1 VKKGGFLN
9 FKQFFWTIG
18 TVLLAFIAAGCGQA
32 RIPSHSA
39 GLDIAALRPAAMQ
52 ILRQALDDNDP
63 RIRAKAI
70 EVIAETR
77 RMELMPKIRELL
89 IDDFV
94 PVRFSAAVA
103 IGDTGYQPAENAVK
117 HMLQIP
123 DENSRIAAAYAMG
136 KLGAPRYFELVR
148 KAITDKNQTVR
159 ANAAFLLAKIG
170 DKNDLRLL
178 YRALNDANSG
188 DKVRFVVLDAIARL
202 GDDRIFNRL
211 WAIIFSA
218 YADDRV
224 AGIQAIGALGTAQAI
239 DVLITKLDDD
249 VLDVRLAAAEQL
261 GLLGNYSGEAEVLDV
276 FRKNLTQGL
285 DTQEIEQIDARTA
298 LAIGRIGTP
307 SLTRFLPKFLK
318 SNSKFIR
325 IAAAKA
331 VFQLL
336 LKK

>member
-1 VKKGGFLN
+1 MKKGSALSLMLFFWAIVPGFL
-9 FKQFFWTIG
+9 
-18 TVLLAFIAAGCGQA
+18 AFAAVGCIQA
-32 RIPSHSA
+32 GRLGHSA
-39 GLDIAALRPAAMQ
+39 GLDTIHLKSAATQ
-52 ILRQALDDNDP
+52 ILREALDDNDP
-63 RIRAKAI
+63 RIRAKAV
-70 EVIAETR
+70 EVIADTR
-77 RMELMPKIRELL
+77 RMELMPKVMELL

-117 HMLQIP
+117 HMLEIP

-136 KLGAPRYFELVR
+136 KLGSPRHFEIVR
-148 KAITDKNQTVR
+148 RAITDKNQTIR

-170 DKNDLRLL
+170 DKNDLKLL
-178 YRALNDANSG
+178 YQALNDSNSG
-188 DKVRFVVLDAIARL
+188 DKVRFVALDAIARL

-249 VLDVRLAAAEQL
+249 VLEVRLAAAEQL
-261 GLLGNYSGEAEVLDV
+261 GMLGNRTGEPEVLDV
-276 FRKNLTQGL
+276 LRKNLTAGL
-285 DTQEIEQIDARTA
+285 DKEETEQIDARTA
-298 LAIGRIGTP
+298 LAIGRIKTP
-307 SLTRFLPKFLK
+307 ALMPFLPKFLK
-318 SNSKFIR
+318 SDSKFVR

-336 LKK
+336 LTK

>member
-1 VKKGGFLN
+1 MLTPGH
-9 FKQFFWTIG
+9 
-18 TVLLAFIAAGCGQA
+18 
-32 RIPSHSA
+32 PA
-39 GLDIAALRPAAMQ
+39 GLDTIRFRPAAMK
-52 ILRQALDDNDP
+52 ILREALDDNDP

-70 EVIAETR
+70 EVIAETH
-77 RMELMPKIRELL
+77 RMELMPKVLQLL
-89 IDDFV
+89 VDDFV

-103 IGDTGYQPAENAVK
+103 IGDTGYRPAKNAVK
-117 HMLQIP
+117 HMLEIP

-136 KLGAPRYFELVR
+136 QLGSPRHFEIVR
-148 KAITDKNQTVR
+148 RAITDKDQTVR

-170 DKNDLRLL
+170 DKNDLKLL
-178 YRALNDANSG
+178 YRALNDGNSG

-202 GDDRIFNRL
+202 GDNRIFNRL

-249 VLDVRLAAAEQL
+249 VLEVRLAAAEQL
-261 GLLGNYSGEAEVLDV
+261 GMLGNRTGEPEVLDV
-276 FRKNLTQGL
+276 FRKNLTAGL
-285 DTQEIEQIDARTA
+285 DTEETEQIDARTA

-307 SLTRFLPKFLK
+307 ALTPFLPKFLT
-318 SNSKFIR
+318 SDSKFVR

-336 LKK
+336 LTK

>member
-1 VKKGGFLN
+1 MKKGGFLN
-9 FKQFFWTIG
+9 FKQFFCTIG
-18 TVLLAFIAAGCGQA
+18 TGLLAFIAAGCGQA
-32 RIPSHSA
+32 LPPAHLA
-39 GLDIAALRPAAMQ
+39 GNDITHFRPAAME

-70 EVIAETR
+70 EVIAETQ
-77 RMELMPKIRELL
+77 RMELMPKVRELL
-89 IDDFV
+89 RDDFV

-103 IGDTGYQPAENAVK
+103 IGDMGYRPAENAVK
-117 HMLQIP
+117 HMLQTP

-136 KLGAPRYFELVR
+136 KLGSSRHFELVR
-148 KAITDKNQTVR
+148 KAIADNDQTVR

-261 GLLGNYSGEAEVLDV
+261 GSLGNYSGEPEVLDV

-285 DTQEIEQIDARTA
+285 DTEEIEQIDARTA

-307 SLTRFLPKFLK
+307 SLTQFLPKFLK
-318 SNSKFIR
+318 SNSKFVR

>member
-1 VKKGGFLN
+1 MKKGSAFN
-9 FKQFFWTIG
+9 FMPFFWTIG
-18 TVLLAFIAAGCGQA
+18 LGFLAITAAGCGQA
-32 RIPSHSA
+32 QPSAHPA
-39 GLDIAALRPAAMQ
+39 GTDIIHLRPAAMQ
-52 ILRQALDDNDP
+52 ILSEALDDNDP

-70 EVIAETR
+70 EVIADTR
-77 RMELMPKIRELL
+77 RMELMPKVLELL

-117 HMLQIP
+117 HMLEIP

-136 KLGAPRYFELVR
+136 KLGSSRYFEFVR
-148 KAITDKNQTVR
+148 RAITDKDPTLR

-170 DKNDLRLL
+170 DKDGLKLL
-178 YRALNDANSG
+178 YWALNDGGSD
-188 DKVRFVVLDAIARL
+188 DKVKFVVLDAIARL
-202 GDDRIFNRL
+202 GDDRIFNKL
-211 WAIIFSA
+211 WAIIYSA

-249 VLDVRLAAAEQL
+249 VLEVRLAAAEQL
-261 GLLGNYSGEAEVLDV
+261 GMLGNKTGEPEVLDV
-276 FRKNLTQGL
+276 FRKNLTAGL
-285 DTQEIEQIDARTA
+285 DTEETEQIDARTA

-307 SLTRFLPKFLK
+307 SLTPFLPKFLT
-318 SNSKFIR
+318 SESKFVR

-336 LKK
+336 LTK